1 MNIKE
6 LVKKTRTYRRF
17 DGAYSQKNSELTEL
31 VELARNVGSGSNLQ
45 PLKYIVS
52 SSGEMNSR
60 IYSTLAWAGSLPDWP
75 GPDEPERPTGYIVI
89 LIDKNIRDEADMD
102 VGIAAQT
109 ILLGASEIGL
119 GGCMV
124 GSIQRSR
131 LREILDI
138 PTHFK
143 ISLVVAMGKPVE
155 KVVLEDVG
163 PDGSTTYYRKAD
175 GTHHVPK
182 RKMEE
187 ILIKTI

>member
-17 DGAYSQKNSELTEL
+17 DGAYSQKNSVLTEL

-89 LIDKNIRDEADMD
+89 LIDKNIREEAAMD

-124 GSIQRSR
+124 GSIQRNR

-138 PTHFK
+138 PTRFK

-163 PDGSTTYYRKAD
+163 PDGSTTYYREAD